1 MTTVVKAKRVPTA
14 SGRENRVRNTTKRII
29 NSLFNCIVVPSTA
42 SKMPLQAIVHEDDN
56 LTVEQFLEKKFEG
69 LVQVR
74 TTSLFRPFMSHVL
87 IKYFYRSFEI
97 MPKCLSLNFV
107 SSAPMAPLPFKE

>member
-14 SGRENRVRNTTKRII
+14 SGREYRAGNAVQQIINTT
-29 NSLFNCIVVPSTA
+29 FNCTVVPSTA

-56 LTVEQFLEKKFEG
+56 LTVEQFLEKKFAG

-74 TTSLFRPFMSHVL
+74 TTSLIVL
-87 IKYFYRSFEI
+87 
-97 MPKCLSLNFV
+97 
-107 SSAPMAPLPFKE
+107 SSAPVS